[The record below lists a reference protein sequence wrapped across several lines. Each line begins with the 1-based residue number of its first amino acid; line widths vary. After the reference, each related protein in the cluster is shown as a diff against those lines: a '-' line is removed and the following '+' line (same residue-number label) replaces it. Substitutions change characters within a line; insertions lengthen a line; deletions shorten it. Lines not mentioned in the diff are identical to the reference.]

1 MVHLD
6 LLRQLNLSIAF
17 GEELKYGG
25 HVVPHWWQHMV
36 LSQYLLR
43 NTEYPL

>member
-25 HVVPHWWQHMV
+25 HVGPHWWQHMV